1 MALMRTHGRG
11 ERQVLGSGTVI
22 AGPRQCKAEPEL
34 GIIVARASLDDPP
47 EVSGRGRILAGV
59 ELGARQR
66 LQYAP
71 GPRLCRGGA
80 LEELGG
86 RRRTAPAK
94 QVQATFVELMAVG
107 AVSGNR
113 MGSIL

>member
-1 MALMRTHGRG
+1 M
-11 ERQVLGSGTVI
+11 I
-22 AGPRQCKAEPEL
+22 ASPCQREPEPEL
-34 GIIVARASLDDPP
+34 GIIVARAGLDDPP
-47 EVSGRGRILAGV
+47 EILGRGGVLAGV

-71 GPRLCRGGA
+71 GPRLCCGGA
-80 LEELGG
+80 LEELSG
-86 RRRTAPAK
+86 RRRTAPAE
-94 QVQATFVELMAVG
+94 QVQATFVELMAVS

>member
-1 MALMRTHGRG
+1 M
-11 ERQVLGSGTVI
+11 LGSGAVI
-22 AGPRQCKAEPEL
+22 ACSRQCEPEPEL

-47 EVSGRGRILAGV
+47 EVPGRSGVLAGV
-59 ELGARQR
+59 ELGARER

-71 GPRLCRGGA
+71 GPRLCRGGP
-80 LEELGG
+80 LEELSG
-86 RRRTAPAK
+86 RRRTAPAE
-94 QVQATFVELMAVG
+94 QVQATFVELMAVS